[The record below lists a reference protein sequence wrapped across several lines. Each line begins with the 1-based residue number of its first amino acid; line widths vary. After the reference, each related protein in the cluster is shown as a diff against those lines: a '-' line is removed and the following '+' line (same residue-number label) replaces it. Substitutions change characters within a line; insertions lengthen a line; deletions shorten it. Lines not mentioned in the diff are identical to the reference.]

1 MKIVIGTST
10 PFHLIHIARELA
22 EYGNDVTV
30 IGYMPKW
37 KMKKYNLGKAKYKS
51 LFWYCPP
58 LFLLALQH
66 YFPNFQRKIVFK
78 IMNFVDILISFKLE
92 SCDYYIGLSG
102 ISVKSLAVA
111 KNKYNAICILERG
124 SAHVMTQN
132 SLISESNKCTLPL
145 EYIERELKGY
155 ELADFI
161 SIPSIFVKNSFLNE
175 GVKLNKL
182 FINNYGVNLERF
194 NRKGNILG
202 KVKKEMITLLFVG
215 GWSYQKGVDV
225 LFDTLKL
232 KKNLQII
239 HIGSNGGYKFP
250 ESNRFKSLGHIDNR
264 KLIEYYN
271 MYDFLI
277 LPSRQDGFG
286 MVLLEALSS
295 GMPIIASK
303 NTGALDIYDKISNK
317 NSIEI
322 LDDLTAESIV
332 KSIEELSKFDFSKK
346 EVFSVKDKE
355 YFTWKE
361 YGKRYNQF
369 LKELRK

>member
-1 MKIVIGTST
+1 MKIIIGTST

-22 EYGNDVTV
+22 KYGHDVTV
-30 IGYMPKW
+30 IGYMPRW
-37 KMKKYNLGKAKYKS
+37 KMNKYNLGKAKYKS

-66 YFPNFQRKIVFK
+66 FFPNFQRRIVFK
-78 IMNFVDILISFKLE
+78 IMNLVDILISFKLE
-92 SCDYYIGLSG
+92 NCDCYIGLSG
-102 ISVKSLAVA
+102 VSVKSVERA
-111 KNKYNAICILERG
+111 KNKYNAVCILERG
-124 SAHVMTQN
+124 SAHVLTQD
-132 SLISESNKCTLPL
+132 SLISESKKSTLPL

-161 SIPSIFVKNSFLNE
+161 SIPSIFAKNSFLDE
-175 GVKLNKL
+175 GINLNKL

-194 NRKGNILG
+194 KIKDNTLTKI
-202 KVKKEMITLLFVG
+202 KKETTTLLFVG

-225 LFDTLKL
+225 LSDVLKL

-239 HIGSNGGYKFP
+239 HIGNNGGYKFP
-250 ESNRFKSLGHIDNR
+250 ESNRFKTLGHIDNR

-295 GMPIIASK
+295 GMPVIASK
-303 NTGALDIYDKISNK
+303 NTGALDIYEKISNK

-322 LDDLTAESIV
+322 LDDLTADSIV
-332 KSIEELSKFDFSKK
+332 KSIEKLSSYDFSKM
-346 EVFSVKDKE
+346 EVFCDKDRAC
-355 YFTWKE
+355 FTWKE
-361 YGKRYNQF
+361 YGKRYNNF
-369 LKELRK
+369 LEELQK